1 MSPRSFLVS
10 RQNHFARSS
19 PSSSPIQSPG
29 QSPSQSPR
37 ASPQHSPSHSPS
49 RSPPTTTAS
58 VLARPTKPS
67 KSAAKT
73 TTSSPFSVFGRR
85 RDDSST
91 WDSIPSNNLVPPSRT
106 ATATTSTPTPS
117 SSTSS
122 ASSATSMSA
131 TVAAP
136 PRGAAVADVR
146 RLIKADAPLMPFT
159 PTKSMGAAQTQTAT
173 AFLPDER
180 PTTPTSPVQI
190 PVKAARHETAHPHAH
205 AHAHAHHAH
214 TTKHRHH
221 QHQPQ
226 KNQDAWRGFR
236 QGQAP
241 PSWGTGPRRPSHNVH
256 NPESISP
263 SVAALLAVTTIPR
276 SRSTRSLRQ
285 TRNFGSGEKLSEKRM
300 TVKSIIDRAQEVEQ
314 EFSFSLSKSP
324 LDVLLTAPEDL
335 EDDDDVSI
343 SDSTLEPGLSTRTVS
358 LESMPSLADSFA
370 TGTISSYDSPRTPNR
385 GHGSVRKARPTRRSM
400 TPVSSPPGEREG
412 DPLSATSLNGSDS
425 EADDDVDNLDFR
437 VFQSTSP
444 DPLAKTT
451 EARFPLQPLRSAFKS
466 NLTASLRALR
476 NAARSFSNL
485 NLTSIPPEDFL
496 TRSILTIDP
505 RIPYTDE
512 RRPPPLE
519 EEPSPALRR
528 YLNPST
534 GPHIDPRHPAAQV
547 LSPALASA
555 SLSPVSL
562 PTASAVSS
570 GLASTSSF
578 APNNGASPTSPGS
591 SPPTPSPF
599 TASIQMQTY
608 RVHRTKG
615 MSSRSSNAS
624 GQGSSNGG
632 ASSQASG
639 RHTPLLESDRPP
651 PGPRQRELRENS
663 DFIRIAVMEM
673 AMRRAGKLDD
683 RKPGR
688 ARLALPPRKMAG
700 KPYVVGTDGVPARW
714 VSATIASD

>member
-1 MSPRSFLVS
+1 
-10 RQNHFARSS
+10 
-19 PSSSPIQSPG
+19 
-29 QSPSQSPR
+29 
-37 ASPQHSPSHSPS
+37 
-49 RSPPTTTAS
+49 
-58 VLARPTKPS
+58 
-67 KSAAKT
+67 
-73 TTSSPFSVFGRR
+73 
-85 RDDSST
+85 
-91 WDSIPSNNLVPPSRT
+91 
-106 ATATTSTPTPS
+106 
-117 SSTSS
+117 
-122 ASSATSMSA
+122 MSA

-136 PRGAAVADVR
+136 PRGAAAADAR
-146 RLIKADAPLMPFT
+146 RLAKTDAPLMPLT
-159 PTKSMGAAQTQTAT
+159 PTKTTV
-173 AFLPDER
+173 FLPDER

-190 PVKAARHETAHPHAH
+190 PVKAARHETAHPHVHTH
-205 AHAHAHHAH
+205 A
-214 TTKHRHH
+214 TKHRHH
-221 QHQPQ
+221 QQQQPQ
-226 KNQDAWRGFR
+226 KTQDAWRGFR

-241 PSWGTGPRRPSHNVH
+241 PQWGTGPRRTSRDVH
-256 NPESISP
+256 SPDNISP

-285 TRNFGSGEKLSEKRM
+285 TRNFSGEKLREKLGEKRM

-343 SDSTLEPGLSTRTVS
+343 SDSTLEPDLSTRTVS

-385 GHGSVRKARPTRRSM
+385 GHGSMRKARPTRRSM
-400 TPVSSPPGEREG
+400 TPVSSPPGESES
-412 DPLSATSLNGSDS
+412 DPLSATSLDGSDS
-425 EADDDVDNLDFR
+425 EADVDVDVDNLDFR

-444 DPLAKTT
+444 DPLARTI

-534 GPHIDPRHPAAQV
+534 GPHIDPRHSAAQV

-562 PTASAVSS
+562 PTAAAVSS
-570 GLASTSSF
+570 GLASASSF
-578 APNNGASPTSPGS
+578 AHSNSSAFSTSPGS
-591 SPPTPSPF
+591 SPPTASPF

-615 MSSRSSNAS
+615 LSRSSSAGAVSSTNGSAS
-624 GQGSSNGG
+624 L
-632 ASSQASG
+632 QASG
-639 RHTPLLESDRPP
+639 RPAPLLESDRPL

-714 VSATIASD
+714 ISAAIASD